1 MSLKKS
7 LSVLCAVIRKE
18 NHMAKGKYQRWL
30 EPEGL
35 LLIEGWAKDGLIDEQ
50 IAHNMGINVS
60 TLYEWKKKY
69 NEITEALKKGKEVV
83 DRAVENAL
91 LKRALGYDIE
101 EVTTEYNFAMEKEI
115 VTKRVKK
122 HIAPDTTAMIYW
134 LNNRKPE
141 VWRNKQEVNANVNAN
156 VRIED
161 YLKENGKLDF

>member
-1 MSLKKS
+1 MSPKKI

-50 IAHNMGINVS
+50 IAYNMGINVS

-141 VWRNKQEVNANVNAN
+141 AWRNKQEVNANVNAN